1 MLVNDFLI
9 IPPEVLMIK
18 KADIILTVILIIAG
32 LAISYAF
39 STGKTAG
46 DELLITADGRK
57 FGSYSLLEDRNITV
71 KQEGHINKVTIK
83 DGVVSMTFSDCKGQ
97 DCVKQ
102 HSISETGETIICL
115 PNKIV
120 LEITGG
126 ENKYDAVAR

>member
-1 MLVNDFLI
+1 
-9 IPPEVLMIK
+9 MIK
-18 KADIILTVILIIAG
+18 KADIILTVILIITG

>member
-1 MLVNDFLI
+1 
-9 IPPEVLMIK
+9 MIK

-97 DCVKQ
+97 DCVHQ
-102 HSISETGETIICL
+102 GSIAKSGETIICL

-120 LEITGG
+120 VEITGG
-126 ENKYDAVAR
+126 DRHYDTVAR

>member
-9 IPPEVLMIK
+9 IPPEVMMIK

>member
-1 MLVNDFLI
+1 
-9 IPPEVLMIK
+9 MIK

-83 DGVVSMTFSDCKGQ
+83 GGVVSLSFSDCYGQ
-97 DCVKQ
+97 DCVKVL
-102 HSISETGETIICL
+102 SSSGPGGTRIC
-115 PNKIV
+115 
-120 LEITGG
+120 
-126 ENKYDAVAR
+126 VAD